1 MWLFQLLIIKIANSA
16 RLNVNKLVISKLEDL
31 PTALLNCLWW
41 ISLVCLSVWAACLP
55 ACFQINPNA
64 PPPTYLYIG
73 GFSSLLFSSQDIHP
87 FIPKVFLSFFL
98 SFPFTSQELPS
109 EPASQPAQKSFL
121 AQPTSSETFLANR
134 QTASLLLHHLIDS
147 IERKFFS
154 KHDYFLSFWLYIYI

>member
-73 GFSSLLFSSQDIHP
+73 GFSSLLKTSTHSFPRSFS
-87 FIPKVFLSFFL
+87 LSFFL
-98 SFPFTSQELPS
+98 SLSPARSFLQSQ
-109 EPASQPAQKSFL
+109 PASQPRRASWL
-121 AQPTSSETFLANR
+121 NQPQAKRSSQTDR
-134 QTASLLLHHLIDS
+134 QHLFYCI
-147 IERKFFS
+147 I
-154 KHDYFLSFWLYIYI
+154 